1 MNLPIIL
8 ISGQLLT
15 REFWAP
21 LEARLGERK
30 IIYADNQS
38 DDTIAGMAS
47 RLLDNAPPRFHLVTH
62 AMGGFVAFEVMR
74 RAPERVASLTLLATL
89 ATADGPA
96 QLARRQGY
104 VDLVE
109 SGAFDQVVEERL
121 PMLMAPDRREGE
133 VADIARRMA
142 ADTGADAF
150 LRQQRAIIARIDS
163 RPGLAAIGVP
173 TLLLRGDQDGI
184 VGAAQIEE
192 IAAGIPHAT
201 AMTLPG
207 AGHLL
212 LLEEPV
218 IVGRLIEDHIAAS
231 EAAT

>member
-1 MNLPIIL
+1 MTLPIVL
-8 ISGQLLT
+8 VSGQLLT

-21 LEARLGERK
+21 LEARLGDRT
-30 IIYADNQS
+30 IVYADNQS
-38 DDTIAGMAS
+38 DDTIAGMAT
-47 RLLDNAPPRFHLVTH
+47 RLREAAPPRFHLVTH

-74 RAPERVASLTLLATL
+74 RSPERVASLTLLATL

-133 VADIARRMA
+133 VAGIARRMA
-142 ADTGADAF
+142 TKTGADAF
-150 LRQQRAIIARIDS
+150 LRQQRAIIGRIDS
-163 RPGLAAIGVP
+163 RESLAAIAVP

-184 VGAAQIEE
+184 VGAEQIET
-192 IAAGIPHAT
+192 IAAGIPHAI

-207 AGHLL
+207 TGHLL

-218 IVGRLIEDHIAAS
+218 TVGRLIEDHLAAS
-231 EAAT
+231 DTVT

>member
-1 MNLPIIL
+1 MTLPIVL
-8 ISGQLLT
+8 VSGQLLT
-15 REFWAP
+15 RDFWAP
-21 LEARLGERK
+21 LEARLAGRT
-30 IIYADNQS
+30 IVYADNQS
-38 DDTIAGMAS
+38 DDTIAGMAT
-47 RLLDNAPPRFHLVTH
+47 RLLDAAPPRFHLVTH

-104 VDLVE
+104 VELVE

-121 PMLMAPDRREGE
+121 PMLMAPERREGE

-142 ADTGADAF
+142 ADTGAAAF
-150 LRQQRAIIARIDS
+150 LHQQHAIIGRIDS
-163 RPGLAAIGVP
+163 RPSLAAIVVP

-184 VGAAQIEE
+184 VGQEQIET

-201 AMTLPG
+201 VMTLAG

-212 LLEEPV
+212 MLEEPV
-218 IVGRLIEDHIAAS
+218 TVGRLIEDHIAAS

>member
-1 MNLPIIL
+1 MILPIVL
-8 ISGQLLT
+8 VSGQLLT

-21 LEARLGERK
+21 LEARLAERT
-30 IIYADNQS
+30 IVYADNQS
-38 DDTIAGMAS
+38 DDTIGGMAS
-47 RLLDNAPPRFHLVTH
+47 RLLDAAPPRFHLVTH

-74 RAPERVASLTLLATL
+74 RSPERVASLTLLATL

-142 ADTGADAF
+142 AQTGADAF

-163 RPGLAAIGVP
+163 RPSLAAIAVP
-173 TLLLRGDQDGI
+173 ALLLRGDQDGI
-184 VGAAQIEE
+184 VGAEQIET

-207 AGHLL
+207 TGHLL

-218 IVGRLIEDHIAAS
+218 TVGRLIEDHLAAS
-231 EAAT
+231 DAVT

>member
-1 MNLPIIL
+1 MTLPIVL

-15 REFWAP
+15 RDFWAP
-21 LEARLGERK
+21 LEARLAERT
-30 IIYADNQS
+30 IVYADNQR
-38 DDTIAGMAS
+38 DDTIAGMAT
-47 RLLDNAPPRFHLVTH
+47 RLLDAAPPRFHLVTH
-62 AMGGFVAFEVMR
+62 AMGGFVAFEIMR

-109 SGAFDQVVEERL
+109 NGAFDQVVEERL
-121 PMLMAPDRREGE
+121 PMLMAADRREGE

-142 ADTGADAF
+142 ADTGAEAF

-163 RPGLAAIGVP
+163 RPGLAAIAVP

-184 VGAAQIEE
+184 VGAEQIEM
-192 IAAGIPHAT
+192 IAAGVPHAT
-201 AMTLPG
+201 AMTLAG

-212 LLEEPV
+212 MLEEPV
-218 IVGRLIEDHIAAS
+218 TVGRLIEDHVAAADS
-231 EAAT
+231 AE